1 MPPPKYDISEVE
13 LKHKKALFLEKEIVK
28 YHNINTFL
36 LILYYTITLIAIY
49 FMFSAYNFTMYL
61 KIPTVLFLLIL
72 PFFMYTI
79 EEFVVD
85 NIVFSK
91 NLILGNPHKKKD

>member
-1 MPPPKYDISEVE
+1 M
-13 LKHKKALFLEKEIVK
+13 F
-28 YHNINTFL
+28 
-36 LILYYTITLIAIY
+36 ILYYIITFIAIY
-49 FMFSAYNFTMYL
+49 FVFSAYDYTMYL

-91 NLILGNPHKKKD
+91 NLILGNPHEKKTNTKYRY

>member
-13 LKHKKALFLEKEIVK
+13 LKHKKALFLEKQIT
-28 YHNINTFL
+28 NFQNLNTFL
-36 LILYYTITLIAIY
+36 LILYYVITLIAIY
-49 FMFSAYNFTMYL
+49 FVFSAYNFTMYL

-72 PFFMYTI
+72 PFIMFAI
-79 EEFVVD
+79 QEFAVD

-91 NLILGNPHKKKD
+91 NLILGNPHEKKD